1 MIGLSIKHGNFIKG
15 GILSIR
21 NRDFFRPQWFDMVYL
36 RLLDRLVLMVPIM
49 KDSPE
54 ANRIFKYILEVSG
67 VNDFPKTEVDD
78 KNNPFIAL
86 YNVLYKA
93 LKEPL
98 PHIYFLRRVSVTGD
112 MVYIRDDT
120 EVE

>member
-1 MIGLSIKHGNFIKG
+1 
-15 GILSIR
+15 
-21 NRDFFRPQWFDMVYL
+21 
-36 RLLDRLVLMVPIM
+36 M